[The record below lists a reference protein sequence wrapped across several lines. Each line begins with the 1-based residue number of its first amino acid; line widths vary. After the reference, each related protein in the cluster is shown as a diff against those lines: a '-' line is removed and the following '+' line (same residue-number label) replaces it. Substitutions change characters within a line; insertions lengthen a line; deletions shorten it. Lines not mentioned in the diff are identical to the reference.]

1 MSVGYVRPV
10 LMSESDGQRRH
21 KEARARRNETRS
33 DFLPDK
39 AWKKKKKKKR
49 EQGPRGV
56 RRTQKKRGDVGG
68 QLPSKS
74 TRQVSLEIL
83 LSLLLVC
90 RCSAWL
96 YLATAVMMLVV
107 WPDPTSQTVSSYIV
121 N

>member
-96 YLATAVMMLVV
+96 YLAAAVMMLVV